1 MHSANNSNTFLAYFN
16 QIDKYL
22 SYILWIKKYVPYHER
37 ITMLLTK
44 KTKIRSFVKK
54 SESKLRYFGD
64 LRNHL
69 VHGFRL
75 DNRHYIHV
83 SEHAVKQITT
93 IHDELTKPQT
103 LIESVH
109 DTIILAQLGDP
120 LDAVLAMMKEQ
131 SLQYLPVYQE
141 SVFLWILSF
150 SDILAWL
157 VNEKIVD
164 THEMTIE
171 DVDIGYATE
180 YVFVDG
186 NTSVYELPDILAS
199 QENAEVVLATEV
211 GTEGKKIRALL
222 SVHELIRLGRDT

>member
-1 MHSANNSNTFLAYFN
+1 VN
-16 QIDKYL
+16 QKVC
-22 SYILWIKKYVPYHER
+22 S
-37 ITMLLTK
+37 
-44 KTKIRSFVKK
+44 
-54 SESKLRYFGD
+54 
-64 LRNHL
+64 
-69 VHGFRL
+69 
-75 DNRHYIHV
+75 V
-83 SEHAVKQITT
+83 SWEKITT